1 MASATA
7 TAAESSAGRL
17 GGDRSG
23 APERDDRRRMKRLR
37 LRPLRR
43 LSPLTLRVLAV
54 NLLALALLGLGLL
67 VLDRYED
74 GLAERELAT
83 VRLQAQL
90 VAAAI
95 AEGAVDDSDPAS
107 LHLEPTL
114 AQILVRRLAAPS
126 DVRARLFGADGRL
139 VTDSTLLMR
148 PNGFVQIT
156 PIPSEDNA
164 SWPLNYLFRVYDWMF
179 NSLPR
184 RDTFPRYRSAPEPLA
199 QAFPEAMVA
208 LGGDLGARIY
218 VDVDGHLVF
227 SVAMPVQRYRQVLGV
242 LMIERRS
249 VELDE
254 AVRAVRFDILRLFL
268 AAFCLTILLSVYLAG
283 TITRPIRRLAAAA
296 TRAQFAKDRA
306 PIPDFSHRGDEIGD
320 LSVALRAMTDAL
332 FERLEATER
341 FAADVA
347 HELKNPLTSLRSA
360 AETVVRLE
368 DPERRNRLLKLM
380 MEDVRRLDRLIT
392 DIAQASRLDAE
403 LARTTAES
411 IDLRLLLGAIVEV
424 HAETRM
430 TPDHLVTLKYSD
442 EPTDVLLVRGVV
454 DRLGQVFRNLID
466 NAISFS
472 PSGGIVHLRASRTSD
487 KIVVTIDDDGP
498 GIPEGKEEAI
508 FDRFYTERPVG
519 EAFGAHSGLGLSISR
534 QVIDAHRGVIRAA
547 NRQDG
552 GGRVI
557 GARFTVELPVAV

>member
-1 MASATA
+1 M
-7 TAAESSAGRL
+7 
-17 GGDRSG
+17 
-23 APERDDRRRMKRLR
+23 RRFK

-43 LSPLTLRVLAV
+43 FSPLTLRVLAV

-67 VLDRYED
+67 ILDRYED

-95 AEGAVDDSDPAS
+95 AEGAVDDRDPAA

-114 AQILVRRLAAPS
+114 AQVLVRRLAAPA

-139 VTDSTLLMR
+139 VTDSTLLIR

-156 PIPSEDNA
+156 PIPSEDA
-164 SWPLNYLFRVYDWMF
+164 VRFPAKYLFKVYDWMF

-184 RDTFPRYRSAPEPLA
+184 RDNFPRYRSAPEPLA

-249 VELDE
+249 VDLDD

-296 TRAQFAKDRA
+296 GRAQISKDRT
-306 PIPDFSHRGDEIGD
+306 PIPDFSRRGDEIGD
-320 LSVALRAMTDAL
+320 LSVALRAMTTAL

-368 DPERRNRLLKLM
+368 DPERRKRLLGLM

-403 LARTTAES
+403 LARTASEQ
-411 IDLRLLLGAIVEV
+411 IDIRSLLHAMVEV
-424 HAETRM
+424 HDET
-430 TPDHLVTLKYSD
+430 DGAAA
-442 EPTDVLLVRGVV
+442 RGVSLRFTSDASDSLV
-454 DRLGQVFRNLID
+454 AQSFAERLGQVFRNLID

-472 PSGGIVHLRASRTSD
+472 PAGGIVHLRAHRAAD
-487 KIVVTIDDDGP
+487 QIVVTIDDEGP
-498 GIPEGKEEAI
+498 GIPPGKEETI
-508 FDRFYTERPVG
+508 FDRFYSERPEG

-534 QVIDAHRGVIRAA
+534 QIIDAHRGRLQAA
-547 NRQDG
+547 NRQDAA
-552 GGRVI
+552 GRVI
-557 GARFTVELPVAV
+557 GARFTVELPAAT